1 VFTALKFNIFC
12 LQYAAK
18 KIFISNLPDLIE
30 IQKTSFCWFLE
41 KGLEQELNKFS
52 LIVDYTDTYQIR
64 FHANE
69 FYFRKPTLTI
79 SESKWNE
86 KNIFFKCICSNRNR
100 K

>member
-1 VFTALKFNIFC
+1 MP
-12 LQYAAK
+12 QK

-52 LIVDYTDTYQIR
+52 LIVDYTDTYRIR

-86 KNIFFKCICSNRNR
+86 KTYFSSVFEALKGP
-100 K
+100 